1 MYCAV
6 GVAIVFFREKASGH
20 FNATSE
26 HLSCTAAAE
35 MLMSIQT
42 SSVFLSIG
50 QTTTRKTHLRKMGN
64 WRVITQQGA
73 Q

>member
-1 MYCAV
+1 MCCAV

-26 HLSCTAAAE
+26 HLSSTAAAE

>member
-1 MYCAV
+1 MCCAV

-26 HLSCTAAAE
+26 HLSFTAAE